1 MPSTY
6 VTNGGM
12 IILNPS
18 CWSSLSIRFAAFPDH
33 RVCSCVSKAAAGFPV
48 SWSLLSLSR
57 KCVMGGVA
65 LKAWVGDPAMMLS

>member
-1 MPSTY
+1 
-6 VTNGGM
+6 M
-12 IILNPS
+12 IILQHRF
-18 CWSSLSIRFAAFPDH
+18 SSFFCIPFAAFPDH